1 MTALAPRRR
10 RRRNRHGLVGY
21 LFLAPFLLVFGF
33 VIVLPLLFAVYTSL
47 FRDRLI
53 GGRTFVALGNYA
65 KALADPLLFDGMV
78 RVGSFFLIQ
87 VPLMIALALVIAL
100 ALDSGRLWGARAV
113 RLGVFLPYA
122 IPAVVASLMW
132 GYLYGDQFG
141 LLGQIAKTLHFQAP
155 DVLSS
160 GLMLPAIGNIVTWQ
174 FTGYNMLIFFA
185 ALKSIPD
192 EQLEA
197 ASIDGASRVRQAWSI
212 KIPALRPA
220 ILLVTIFSI
229 IGSFQLFNEPNVLR
243 SMAPAVIITSY
254 TPNIYA
260 YNLAFS
266 GRQFDYA
273 AAVSVLL
280 ALATMIVAFIVQYI
294 AARSERVR

>member
-1 MTALAPRRR
+1 VTSLTRPRRR
-10 RRRNRHGLVGY
+10 PNRQGLVGY
-21 LFLAPFLLVFGF
+21 LFLAPFVAVFTF
-33 VIVLPLLFAVYTSL
+33 VIVLPLLFAIYTSL
-47 FRDRLI
+47 FRNRMV

-65 KALADPLLFDGMV
+65 RALADPLLLDGLV
-78 RVGSFFLIQ
+78 RVGTFFLIQ
-87 VPLMIALALVIAL
+87 VPVMITLALIIAL
-100 ALDSGRLWGARAV
+100 ALDSGRLWGGRAV

-141 LLGQIAKTLHFQAP
+141 LVGQIADALGVVAP
-155 DVLSS
+155 DVLSAN
-160 GLMLPAIGNIVTWQ
+160 LMLPAIGNIVTWQ
-174 FTGYNMLIFFA
+174 FTGYNMLIFYA

-197 ASIDGASRVRQAWSI
+197 AAIDGASRVRQAWSI
-212 KIPALRPA
+212 KLPALRPA

-243 SMAPAVIITSY
+243 TMAPAVIVTSY

-273 AAVSVLL
+273 AAVSVIL
-280 ALATMIVAFIVQYI
+280 ALATMIVAYIVQLVS
-294 AARSERVR
+294 ARSERTR

>member
-1 MTALAPRRR
+1 MTSLAKTRRR
-10 RRRNRHGLVGY
+10 KNRRGLIGY
-21 LFLAPFLLVFGF
+21 LFLAPFLLVFSF
-33 VIVLPLLFAVYTSL
+33 VIVLPLLFALYTSL

-65 KALADPLLFDGMV
+65 RALADPLLFEGML
-78 RVGSFFLIQ
+78 RVAGFFLIQ
-87 VPLMIALALVIAL
+87 VPLMIGIALVIAL
-100 ALDSGRLWGARAV
+100 ALDSGRLWGARTI

-141 LLGQIAKTLHFQAP
+141 LVGQVADALGVAAP
-155 DVLSS
+155 DVLSAN
-160 GLMLPAIGNIVTWQ
+160 LMLPAIANIVTWQ
-174 FTGYNMLIFFA
+174 FTGYNMLIFYA

-197 ASIDGASRVRQAWSI
+197 AAIDGASRVRQAWNI
-212 KIPALRPA
+212 KLPALRPA

-243 SMAPAVIITSY
+243 TMAPAVIVTSY

-273 AAVSVLL
+273 AAVSVML
-280 ALATMIVAFIVQYI
+280 AVATMVVAYIVQLI
-294 AARSERVR
+294 SARSERVR